1 MAEIAVTKELKG
13 VNLPKTKLG
22 LTKLNVI
29 VRAAEKLFTE
39 NGFYDTS
46 ISDICKRAHTAV
58 GTFYI
63 YFENKVAVYRYLVA
77 EYRLVIRNV
86 LAEATEKCT
95 TRLEREREG
104 IRAFIEYAA
113 KNPSVYDIIWGS
125 LSVDRQI
132 FIDYYTTFA
141 ESYRRG
147 LVRDGDA
154 VKVADSLTLAY
165 ALMGITN
172 FVGLRALFEDMSTEQ
187 IDLMVDDCVMKLLR
201 SGAFVDNRA

>member
-22 LTKLNVI
+22 LSKMNVI

-46 ISDICKRAHTAV
+46 ISDICKKAHTAV

-63 YFENKVAVYRYLVA
+63 YFENKVAVYRYLVE
-77 EYRLVIRNV
+77 EYRLAIHGV
-86 LAEATEKCT
+86 LSAATEKCT
-95 TRLEREREG
+95 TRLSREREG

-125 LSVDRQI
+125 LSVDKQI

-141 ESYRRG
+141 ESYRNG
-147 LVRDGDA
+147 LLRDGGSL
-154 VKVADSLTLAY
+154 KVADSLTLAY
-165 ALMGITN
+165 VLMGITN
-172 FVGLRALFEDMSTEQ
+172 FVGLRAMFENMTAEQ
-187 IDLMVDDCVMKLLR
+187 MDLMVDECVMTLLR
-201 SGAFVDNRA
+201 SGAFKAEAE